1 MDGVLGHHAASMDL
15 VQHRVGNVD
24 HLAIHN
30 ENIYN
35 WLQALV
41 DADYRALISHITP
54 LDPQNKQTFE
64 KA

>member
-1 MDGVLGHHAASMDL
+1 MDL
-15 VQHRVGNVD
+15 IQHRVGNVD

-30 ENIYN
+30 ENIN
-35 WLQALV
+35 NGLHTLV

-64 KA
+64 KV